1 MSVGSWLG
9 LLGLVAV
16 PIVVLIYLIK
26 SKYVPKTVSSTF
38 IWQRSLKYMK
48 RRVPIKFIMSLLLIV
63 QILVV
68 LAATTALM
76 NIKTEPR
83 KSDASIVIVDA
94 SSSMKAMNGDK
105 TRYEVALEKLRVEAD
120 KVGENSA
127 MVIIIASEVPE
138 VLTQSKLVKEDGTE
152 VLTPYEY
159 NKDNVMAVI
168 DQKLVGKCT
177 NTTTDINAA
186 LELAQTAVDM
196 NKEAKI
202 YLYTDRLYDDPDIV
216 NIINCADSEN
226 DWNAGITTFTDS
238 NLAAGYEFTA
248 NIINEGKEA
257 EFIVSLTVDGSSVV
271 SKKITMGKSETK
283 QIVFSPRSTENS
295 DAIKIKS
302 IKNYENAKI
311 EINTET
317 DIISDDNTAYLYAVP
332 EADIRILYVSSALK
346 ASSSGGVDFLYQTT
360 LQRSLGANGYVINST
375 DIYHSSQ
382 VKSAPTTGYDLYIYE
397 GVMPASMPED
407 GAVWYINAPSSPVGT
422 NIEISDVVKDAAAG
436 GNTNGYEFAKSNIV
450 LGPNGQLINKNVD
463 FDDPVQLVIDGKELI
478 IQAAVSKYRVIGV
491 VDEKTGMVTYE
502 IPENFEEVYSCTYY
516 GKITN
521 EDGST
526 SYPAIT
532 TPVMLVGT
540 VGTTRT
546 IITTFDFTQSSLPV
560 FIADFPVLL
569 KNMIE
574 YSMPEILPERTPT
587 IGDKLEFNAP
597 AGVET
602 ITYYYKT
609 FEEETKG
616 DKTNG
621 VEVNRWDGTTAD
633 LPEVVLDKLGIYN
646 IVVQYKPEIV
656 IDGDG
661 GTIENRSE
669 PDTYSISTYMP
680 LSESDITEKGPR
692 LYAPTPGDEA
702 TIDRH
707 GRSILWVF
715 VLVLA
720 IFIIIE
726 WAVYYRDE
734 Y

>member
-63 QILVV
+63 QILVI
-68 LAATTALM
+68 LAATSALM

-105 TRYEVALEKLRVEAD
+105 TRYEIALEKLRAEAD

-127 MVIIIASEVPE
+127 MVIIIASDVPE
-138 VLTQSKLVKEDGTE
+138 VLTQSKLVKKDGTE

-202 YLYTDRLYDDPDIV
+202 YLYTDRLYDDPDTV

-226 DWNAGITTFTDS
+226 DWNAGITTFTDT

-257 EFIVSLTVDGSSVV
+257 EFIISLTVDGSSVV

-283 QIVFSPRSTENS
+283 KIVFSPRSTDNS

-302 IKNYENAKI
+302 IKNYQNAKI

-332 EADIRILYVSSALK
+332 QADIRILYVSSALR
-346 ASSSGGVDFLYQTT
+346 ATSGGGVDFLYQTT

-397 GVMPASMPED
+397 GVMPVSMPED

-422 NIEISDVVKDAAAG
+422 NIEISNVVKDASSS
-436 GNTNGYEFAKSNIV
+436 GNSNGYEFAKSNIV
-450 LGPNGQLINKNVD
+450 LGPHGQLINKNVD
-463 FDDPVQLVIDGKELI
+463 FDDPVQLVIDGKEVI
-478 IQAAVSKYRVIGV
+478 IQAAVNKYRVIGV

-516 GKITN
+516 GKVTN
-521 EDGST
+521 DDGSI
-526 SYPAIT
+526 SHPAIT

-597 AGVET
+597 AGVES

-656 IDGDG
+656 FDDDG
-661 GTIENRSE
+661 GKIENRSE

>member
-346 ASSSGGVDFLYQTT
+346 ASSSGGVDFLY
-360 LQRSLGANGYVINST
+360 
-375 DIYHSSQ
+375 
-382 VKSAPTTGYDLYIYE
+382 
-397 GVMPASMPED
+397 
-407 GAVWYINAPSSPVGT
+407 
-422 NIEISDVVKDAAAG
+422 
-436 GNTNGYEFAKSNIV
+436 
-450 LGPNGQLINKNVD
+450 
-463 FDDPVQLVIDGKELI
+463 
-478 IQAAVSKYRVIGV
+478 
-491 VDEKTGMVTYE
+491 
-502 IPENFEEVYSCTYY
+502 
-516 GKITN
+516 ITAL
-521 EDGST
+521 T
-526 SYPAIT
+526 SVP
-532 TPVMLVGT
+532 
-540 VGTTRT
+540 
-546 IITTFDFTQSSLPV
+546 
-560 FIADFPVLL
+560 LL
-569 KNMIE
+569 
-574 YSMPEILPERTPT
+574 
-587 IGDKLEFNAP
+587 
-597 AGVET
+597 
-602 ITYYYKT
+602 
-609 FEEETKG
+609 
-616 DKTNG
+616 
-621 VEVNRWDGTTAD
+621 
-633 LPEVVLDKLGIYN
+633 
-646 IVVQYKPEIV
+646 
-656 IDGDG
+656 
-661 GTIENRSE
+661 
-669 PDTYSISTYMP
+669 
-680 LSESDITEKGPR
+680 
-692 LYAPTPGDEA
+692 
-702 TIDRH
+702 
-707 GRSILWVF
+707 
-715 VLVLA
+715 
-720 IFIIIE
+720 
-726 WAVYYRDE
+726 
-734 Y
+734 